1 MYSLLQKMLSNSLES
16 KFASSAKKYN
26 KRGELI
32 ISLGL
37 GEPSF
42 NTPKRVIS
50 KSNWA
55 MLKGYTRYS
64 NPKGLQKL
72 RNKIKNKLQYE
83 NKIKVKSENIIVTP
97 GAKMAISLA
106 LMGIL
111 RDGDEVI
118 NFYPCYTSYDNQI
131 YLANRKAK
139 IKKFNLNKK
148 DFKIDFVKLKKSF
161 SSKTKAIILNFP
173 NNPTGKILTK
183 DEIYN
188 LRKILR
194 KRKCWII
201 SDEVYEHLNFS
212 ELKHYS
218 FASDS
223 VLKKKCITVNGFSKS
238 HSMTGWRIGYLAAED
253 EKIIELINK
262 IHQNL
267 NTNVATFIQYAAIE
281 CLSMNKKHLKVFNT
295 KMKKNHE
302 LLKRKLNKS
311 KIFNLVPSKGALF
324 AFLNISKAKMKSD
337 IFCYE
342 LLKKF
347 KVATIPGFYF
357 GLNWDDHVRI
367 SLVENSKIF
376 KEGIKR
382 LMSFEKILLKK
393 K

>member
-72 RNKIKNKLQYE
+72 RNKIKIKLFYE
-83 NKIKVKSENIIVTP
+83 NRIKVKSENIIVTP

-106 LMGIL
+106 LMSIL

-118 NFYPCYTSYDNQI
+118 NFYPCYPSYDNQI
-131 YLANRKAK
+131 FLANRKAK
-139 IKKFNLNKK
+139 IKKFNLDKK
-148 DFKIDFVKLKKSF
+148 DFKIDFKKLENFF
-161 SSKTKAIILNFP
+161 SRKTKAIILNFP

-183 DEIYN
+183 DEILN

-194 KRKCWII
+194 KKKCWII

-212 ELKHYS
+212 GLKHYS
-218 FASDS
+218 FGSDPI
-223 VLKKKCITVNGFSKS
+223 LKKRCITVNGFSKS

-253 EKIIELINK
+253 KKIIKLINK
-262 IHQNL
+262 IHQNI
-267 NTNVATFIQYAAIE
+267 NTNVAPFIQHAAIE
-281 CLSMNKKHLKVFNT
+281 CLNMNKKHLKIFNS
-295 KMKKNHE
+295 KMKNNHKFLRE
-302 LLKRKLNKS
+302 KLNKS
-311 KIFNLVPSKGALF
+311 KIFSLVPSKGSLF
-324 AFLNISKAKMKSD
+324 AFLNISKSRIKSD
-337 IFCYE
+337 IFCNE

-357 GLNWDDHVRI
+357 GLRWDDHVRI

-376 KEGIKR
+376 KEGIQR
-382 LMSFEKILLKK
+382 LMSFEKTLLKK